1 MNGELN
7 ESPLKEVHL
16 DLGAKMVGFA
26 GWNMPIRYG
35 SILEEHEAVRESA
48 GVFDISHMGQFL
60 VEGRDAA
67 VWLNGLLTNNVD
79 NLKAGQGHYTFLLNE
94 GGGVIDDLLLYRLRE
109 ESFFLVVNASK
120 SEEDFAWLKGRR
132 EGKVELQDRSVEM
145 AGIAVQGPRATE
157 VYSRMM
163 GGRTLPPRNEVD
175 DFEVEGQR
183 MLVCR
188 TGYTGEDGFELF
200 CRAGGGAH
208 WFRSSLDDGARPCGL
223 GARDTLRLEM
233 CYPLNG
239 SDLSPERT
247 PLESGLRFF
256 VDLEKEDFVGRA
268 ALVTQKA
275 EGLRECL
282 AAVRCSEAGP
292 PIRPGCA
299 VLDGEGR
306 EIARLSSGTLS
317 PSLGVG
323 IGLAYLPRESA
334 VAGTALGVEVRG
346 RTIPAE
352 VVKKPFYK
360 KA

>member
-1 MNGELN
+1 MSGELK
-7 ESPLKEVHL
+7 ESPLQEVHL
-16 DLGAKMVGFA
+16 DLNAKMVGFA
-26 GWNMPIRYG
+26 GWDMPIRYG
-35 SILEEHEAVRESA
+35 SILEEHQAVRNSA
-48 GVFDISHMGQFL
+48 GAFDISHMGQFL

-67 VWLNGLLTNNVD
+67 AWLNRLLTNNVD
-79 NLKAGQGHYTFLLNE
+79 NLSSGQGHYTFILNE
-94 GGGVIDDLLLYRLRE
+94 EGGVIDDLLLYRLQE
-109 ESFFLVVNASK
+109 DSFFLVVNASK
-120 SEEDFAWLKGRR
+120 TAEDFAWLKGRR
-132 EGKVELQDRSVEM
+132 EGKVELQDRSMEM
-145 AGIAVQGPRATE
+145 AGIAVQGPRATD

-200 CRAGGGAH
+200 CGAGGGAH
-208 WFRSSLDDGARPCGL
+208 WFRSSLDDGARACGL

-247 PLESGLRFF
+247 PLEAGLGCF
-256 VDLEKEDFVGRA
+256 VDLSKEDFVGGRG
-268 ALVTQKA
+268 LRSQKS
-275 EGLRECL
+275 EGLQESL
-282 AAVRCSEAGP
+282 AAVRCLEMGP

-306 EIARLSSGTLS
+306 TLGRLSSGTLS

-323 IGLAYLPRESA
+323 IGLAYLPLEASEVGRA
-334 VAGTALGVEVRG
+334 VGVEVRG

-360 KA
+360 KG